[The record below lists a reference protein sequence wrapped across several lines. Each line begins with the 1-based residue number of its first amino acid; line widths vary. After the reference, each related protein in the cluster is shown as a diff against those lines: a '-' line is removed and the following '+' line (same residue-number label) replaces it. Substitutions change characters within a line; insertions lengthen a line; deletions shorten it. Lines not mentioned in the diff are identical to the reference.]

1 MANTTYTVKK
11 GDTLSGIARKYG
23 TTVSALMKLNPDIK
37 NANLIYVGQV
47 IVVSGT
53 AASASTSS
61 GNQAVVNRLGLVTTT
76 NRTVYAGWTWGKHST
91 TDHYE
96 VIWSY
101 SWGVGIEAKEKSTT
115 EFQYSTF
122 TPPDY
127 ATHVTIIVTPIA
139 KTKTVNNKEVAL
151 WTAKPSTRKTY
162 WFKDNRPETP
172 PAPTVTVKDYTLTA
186 ELTGLDLENAT
197 HIRFWV
203 AEQGSTTA
211 YKISGDIPIVQGR
224 AAYSCTVAPGKTY
237 VVQCKSIGPSG
248 ESDWSGNWS
257 DEGETKPAAPKGIS
271 VCKAM
276 SETSVYLE
284 WDEVATATSYDI
296 EYATK
301 REYFD
306 ESNATT
312 TASSTKTSYTL
323 TGLESGQEYF
333 FRVRASNNSGDSE
346 WTGLKSVIVGAKP
359 AAPTT
364 WSSTTTAIV
373 GEALNLYW
381 VHNSEDGSSQ
391 TYAELEL
398 TINGTAS
405 TKTIKNST
413 EEDEKDKVSVYPI
426 DTSVYTEGTQI
437 LWRVRTRGIL
447 AEYGD
452 WSIQRKVDVYAT
464 PTLSLALT
472 NSAGA
477 TVEQLTAFPIHVS
490 AIAGPNT
497 QTPIG
502 YHIEVVAQ
510 EAYET
515 VDHIGNVKMVSK
527 GEIVCSKYY
536 DINTALSIDL
546 GPSDLD
552 LENNVSYSVV
562 CTVSMNSGLTAIDSA
577 TFSVAW
583 AEDEYAPNA
592 EIGIDDDTYTAMIRP
607 YCEDAHGKPIEG
619 VLLSVYRREY
629 DGSFTEIIKDI
640 ENVKNAYITDPHPAL
655 DYARYRI
662 VAMSQATGAISYYDV
677 PGYPVGG
684 VSIILQ
690 WDEAWSDFDVG
701 MDESIELDE
710 IPWTGSMLKLPYNI
724 DVSNSH
730 KPDVELVEY
739 IGRSNPI
746 SYYGTQHGE
755 TATWNVDIDKKD
767 VDTLYA
773 LRRLSKWMGDVY
785 VREPSGSGYWAHVT
799 VTFKVQHL
807 KTVIPVT
814 LDITRVE
821 GGV

>member
-1 MANTTYTVKK
+1 MANVTYRVQK
-11 GDTLSGIARKYG
+11 GDTLSGIAKKYG
-23 TTVSALMKLNPDIK
+23 TTVSALMELNPSIK

-53 AASASTSS
+53 AASVPMSG
-61 GNQAVVNRLGLVTTT
+61 GNQAIVDRFGLVATT

-151 WTAKPSTRKTY
+151 WTATPSTRKTY

-172 PAPTVTVKDYTLTA
+172 PAPTVTIKDYTLTA
-186 ELTGLDLENAT
+186 ELTNLELENAT

-224 AAYSCTVAPGKTY
+224 AAHSCTVAPGKTY

-257 DEGETKPAAPKGIS
+257 DGGETKPSAPKGIS

-306 ESNATT
+306 ESNATST
-312 TASSTKTSYTL
+312 VSSTKASYTL

-346 WTGLKSVIVGAKP
+346 WTGLKSVIVGAAP

-373 GEALNLYW
+373 GETLNLYW

-398 TINGTAS
+398 TINGVTS
-405 TKTIKNST
+405 TMTIKNST
-413 EEDEKDKVSVYPI
+413 EENEKDKVSVHPI
-426 DTSVYTEGTQI
+426 DTSTYSEGTQI

-447 AEYGD
+447 NKYGD
-452 WSIQRKVDVYAT
+452 WSIQRKVDIYAI
-464 PTLSLALT
+464 PTLSLSLT
-472 NSAGA
+472 DSSGA
-477 TVEQLTAFPIHVS
+477 TIEQLTAFPIHIS

-502 YHIEVVAQ
+502 YHLEVIAQ

-527 GEIVCSKYY
+527 GETVCSKYY
-536 DINTALSIDL
+536 DIDTVLNVDL

-552 LENNVSYSVV
+552 LENNISYSIV

-577 TFSVAW
+577 NFSVAW
-583 AEDEYAPNA
+583 TEEEYAPNA
-592 EIGIDDDTYTAMIRP
+592 EIGIDNNTYTAMIRP
-607 YCEDAHGKPIEG
+607 YCEDMNGKPIVG

-629 DGSFTEIIKDI
+629 DGSFTEIAKDL
-640 ENVKNAYITDPHPAL
+640 ENVKNAYVTDPHPAL

-662 VAMSQATGAISYYDV
+662 VAMNQATGTISYYDV

-684 VSIILQ
+684 IAIILQ
-690 WDEAWSDFDVG
+690 WDETWSNFNVG
-701 MDESIELDE
+701 TDESIELDE
-710 IPWTGSMLKLPYNI
+710 VPWTGSMLKLPYNI

-746 SYYGTQHGE
+746 SYYGTQRGE
-755 TATWNVDIDKKD
+755 TATWSIDIDKTD

-785 VREPSGSGYWAHVT
+785 VREPSGSGYWAQVT
-799 VTFKVQHL
+799 VSFKRQHL

-814 LDITRVE
+814 LEIARVE

>member
-1 MANTTYTVKK
+1 MANVTYRVQK
-11 GDTLSGIARKYG
+11 GDTLSGIAKKYG
-23 TTVSALMKLNPDIK
+23 TTVSALMKLNPSIK

-53 AASASTSS
+53 AASVPMSG
-61 GNQAVVNRLGLVTTT
+61 GNQAIVDRFGLVATT

-151 WTAKPSTRKTY
+151 WTATPSTRKTY

-172 PAPTVTVKDYTLTA
+172 PAPTVTIKDYTLTA
-186 ELTGLDLENAT
+186 ELTNLELENAT

-211 YKISGDIPIVQGR
+211 YKISGNIPIVQGR

-257 DEGETKPAAPKGIS
+257 DGGETKPSAPKGIS

-306 ESNATT
+306 ESNATST
-312 TASSTKTSYTL
+312 VSSTKASYTL

-346 WTGLKSVIVGAKP
+346 WTGLKSVIVGAAP

-373 GEALNLYW
+373 GETLNLYW

-398 TINGTAS
+398 TINGVTS
-405 TKTIKNST
+405 TTTIKNST
-413 EEDEKDKVSVYPI
+413 EENEKDKVSVYPI
-426 DTSVYTEGTQI
+426 DTSVYAEGTQI

-464 PTLSLALT
+464 PTLSLSLT
-472 NSAGA
+472 DPSGA
-477 TVEQLTAFPIHVS
+477 TIEQLTAFPIRVS
-490 AIAGPNT
+490 ATAGPNT

-502 YHIEVVAQ
+502 YHLEVIAQ

-527 GEIVCSKYY
+527 GETVCSKYY
-536 DINTALSIDL
+536 DINTALSVDL

-552 LENNVSYSVV
+552 LENNISYSVV

-577 TFSVAW
+577 NFSVAW
-583 AEDEYAPNA
+583 AEEEYAPNA
-592 EIGIDDDTYTAMIRP
+592 EIGIDNNTYTAMIRP
-607 YCEDAHGKPIEG
+607 YCEDMNGKPIVG

-629 DGSFTEIIKDI
+629 DGSFTEIAKDL

-662 VAMSQATGAISYYDV
+662 VAMSQATGTISYYDV

-684 VSIILQ
+684 IAIILQ
-690 WDEAWSDFDVG
+690 WDETWSNFDVG
-701 MDESIELDE
+701 TDESIELNE
-710 IPWTGSMLKLPYNI
+710 VPWTGSMLKLPYNI
-724 DVSNSH
+724 DVSNSN

-746 SYYGTQHGE
+746 SYYGTQRGE
-755 TATWNVDIDKKD
+755 TATWSVDIDKTD

-785 VREPSGSGYWAHVT
+785 VREPSGSGYWAQVT
-799 VTFKVQHL
+799 VSFKRQHL

-814 LDITRVE
+814 LEIARVE